1 MKIWVTLLIALL
13 TASAFAAA
21 EENITDDASLLENA
35 LPEVPVFVEDREYG
49 FTITPIEA
57 PPNVPQGTENMTYVG
72 SQELFSKPLFEEM
85 QMKSL
90 KRVIYLKSDKQYFC
104 VLYLSQYAS
113 KEMAEEEGESDSEY
127 KQEFEGTYFSRHA
140 SIDKWYKNDIEYDV
154 GAYFLNGKRKSSA
167 GFCNELAELALLTT
181 GSDVKPPEAEIIEEN
196 AGEEA
201 PESNVDESDMAVYCE
216 WIEGL
221 VICKKVKKSELPPEE
236 QYPEE
241 VTPDPEILKR
251 FAAEYNE
258 SATDEEREERY
269 LAAKEKER
277 RALMESTQE
286 EGMEAGLEGRKQGLK
301 EMKNQALMKQAASP
315 QPIRRM

>member
-140 SIDKWYKNDIEYDV
+140 SIDKWYKN
-154 GAYFLNGKRKSSA
+154 
-167 GFCNELAELALLTT
+167 
-181 GSDVKPPEAEIIEEN
+181 
-196 AGEEA
+196 
-201 PESNVDESDMAVYCE
+201 
-216 WIEGL
+216 
-221 VICKKVKKSELPPEE
+221 
-236 QYPEE
+236 
-241 VTPDPEILKR
+241 
-251 FAAEYNE
+251 
-258 SATDEEREERY
+258 
-269 LAAKEKER
+269 
-277 RALMESTQE
+277 
-286 EGMEAGLEGRKQGLK
+286 
-301 EMKNQALMKQAASP
+301 
-315 QPIRRM
+315 